1 MKKIGIITICGNNN
15 YGNRLQNYA
24 LIKIV
29 DSMGF
34 ESNTIWR
41 KLNLLRNISI
51 RYKKRN
57 LSQFE
62 SNRINNFKNFTDS
75 YTKPIF
81 LKYNKKIGNK
91 YEKIIVGS
99 DQIWNLEWQL
109 WLNKFLI
116 KIEKN
121 KIIAYAPSFGVSKIK
136 DSQIKWYRKIINNVK
151 YLSIREDRGKEIIE
165 ELTGRKDAKVLID
178 PTMLL
183 KSDVWDEVSLRPIQ
197 LDKYKDNKY
206 ILMYFLGD
214 ISQNNRLEIERV
226 AKENNCIIINILDKN
241 SEFYT
246 CGPSEFL
253 YLIKNAFLICTDS
266 FHSSVF
272 SFLYNRPFIVYNRE
286 KAAGDMSSRLDTL
299 ISKFNLKDRR
309 YNGKRITKENLNH
322 DYTEAYKIL
331 ETEREKSKKFLEKAL
346 DIEDNK

>member
-34 ESNTIWR
+34 ESHTIWP

-51 RYKKRN
+51 RYKNRN
-57 LSQFE
+57 LSQLD
-62 SNRINNFKNFTDS
+62 STRINNFKNFTDS

-81 LKYNKKIGNK
+81 LKYNKNIGKK
-91 YEKIIVGS
+91 YEKLIVGS

>member
-34 ESNTIWR
+34 ESHTIWP

-51 RYKKRN
+51 RYKNRN
-57 LSQFE
+57 LSQLD
-62 SNRINNFKNFTDS
+62 STRINNFKNFTDS

>member
-34 ESNTIWR
+34 ECHTIWP
-41 KLNLLRNISI
+41 KLNFLRKMSI
-51 RYKKRN
+51 RYKNRN
-57 LSQFE
+57 LSQLD
-62 SNRINNFKNFTDS
+62 STRINNFKNFTDN

-109 WLNKFLI
+109 WLNKFLT
-116 KIEKN
+116 KIENN

-136 DSQIKWYRKIINNVK
+136 DSQIKWYKKIINNVK
-151 YLSIREDRGKEIIE
+151 YLSIREDRGQEIIE
-165 ELTGRKDAKVLID
+165 EITGRKDAKVLID

-183 KSDVWDEVSLRPIQ
+183 KSDIWDEVSLRPTQ

-214 ISQNNRLEIERV
+214 ISQKNRLEIERV

-246 CGPSEFL
+246 CGPREFL

-299 ISKFNLKDRR
+299 ISKFNLKDRK
-309 YNGKRITKENLNH
+309 YNGERITKENLNN

>member
-34 ESNTIWR
+34 ESHTIWP

-51 RYKKRN
+51 RYKNRN
-57 LSQFE
+57 LSQLD
-62 SNRINNFKNFTDS
+62 STRINNFKNFTDN